1 MIEVLDGT
9 AMIVPLTV
17 NTPASLCVSSRD
29 TDRLI
34 ASAHGWLVL
43 TSSWLFQLHC
53 LSAILSISW
62 HHTLHF
68 LLSNL
73 QRGKERERARE
84 RDAADIGD
92 FKCGCAESF
101 PINAPNPACIR

>member
-1 MIEVLDGT
+1 MV
-9 AMIVPLTV
+9 VPLTV
-17 NTPASLCVSSRD
+17 NTPASLCASSRD

-53 LSAILSISW
+53 LSVIPSISW
-62 HHTLHF
+62 HHTLHC

-73 QRGKERERARE
+73 LLRGWEGGAGRQQILETLNVDVQKA
-84 RDAADIGD
+84 
-92 FKCGCAESF
+92 FQ
-101 PINAPNPACIR
+101 